1 MPPVPSSSRSERIEG
16 GHVELGRVVGVF
28 GVRGWIRLRSHT
40 VPPEGILRYRRW
52 FIGGREWQVDEGRA
66 QGDTVVA
73 GLKGLEDRD
82 AALALRGKGIE
93 VARSALPK
101 PKKGEFYWTDVLGSE
116 VVSTAGAKLGTLSSV
131 TSNGA
136 QDVMVVTG
144 ERERLIPFVTGA
156 IVQEVDPAAKKIV
169 VQWEPEW

>member
-1 MPPVPSSSRSERIEG
+1 MA

-40 VPPEGILRYRRW
+40 VPREGILRYRRW
-52 FIGGREWQVDEGRA
+52 HIAGREWQVADGRA

-82 AALALRGKGIE
+82 AALALRGAVVE

-116 VVSTAGAKLGTLSSV
+116 VVSTRGAVLGTLDSV

-136 QDVMVVTG
+136 QDVMVVAG

-156 IVQEVDPAAKKIV
+156 IVKSVDPAAKRIV
-169 VQWEPEW
+169 VEWELGW

>member
-1 MPPVPSSSRSERIEG
+1 MS

-40 VPPEGILRYRRW
+40 VPPEGILRYRTW
-52 FIGGREWQVDEGRA
+52 HIAGREWQVADGHA
-66 QGDTVVA
+66 QGETVVA
-73 GLKGLEDRD
+73 GLAGLEDRD
-82 AALALRGKGIE
+82 AALALRGSTVE

-101 PKKGEFYWTDVLGSE
+101 AKKGEFYWTDVLGSE
-116 VVSTAGAKLGTLSSV
+116 VVSTAGAKLGTLGSV

-156 IVQEVDPAAKKIV
+156 IVQEVDPAATRIV

>member
-1 MPPVPSSSRSERIEG
+1 MS

-52 FIGGREWQVDEGRA
+52 HIAGREWQVADGHA
-66 QGDTVVA
+66 QGETVVA
-73 GLKGLEDRD
+73 GLEGLEDRD
-82 AALALRGKGIE
+82 AALALRGSTVE

-116 VVSTAGAKLGTLSSV
+116 VVSTTGAKLGTLGSV

-144 ERERLIPFVTGA
+144 ERQRLIPFVVGP
-156 IVQEVDPAAKKIV
+156 IVKSVDPAAKQIV
-169 VQWEPEW
+169 VEWELGW

>member
-1 MPPVPSSSRSERIEG
+1 MS

-52 FIGGREWQVDEGRA
+52 HIAGREWQVAEGHA

-82 AALALRGKGIE
+82 AALTLRGSTVE

-101 PKKGEFYWTDVLGSE
+101 PKKGEFYWADVLGSE

-136 QDVMVVTG
+136 QDVMVISG
-144 ERERLIPFVTGA
+144 ERERLIPFVVGP
-156 IVQEVDPAAKKIV
+156 IVKSVDPAAKRIV
-169 VQWEPEW
+169 VEWEPAW

>member
-1 MPPVPSSSRSERIEG
+1 MS

-101 PKKGEFYWTDVLGSE
+101 PKRGEFYWTDVLGSE
-116 VVSTAGAKLGTLSSV
+116 VVSTTGAKLGQLSSV

-136 QDVMVVTG
+136 QDVMVIVG
-144 ERERLIPFVTGA
+144 ERERLIPFVIGP
-156 IVQEVDPAAKKIV
+156 IVQNVDPVAKRIV
-169 VQWEPEW
+169 VEWDASW

>member
-1 MPPVPSSSRSERIEG
+1 MS

-52 FIGGREWQVDEGRA
+52 HIAGREWQVADGHA
-66 QGDTVVA
+66 QGETVVA
-73 GLKGLEDRD
+73 GLEGLEDRD
-82 AALALRGKGIE
+82 AALALRGSTVE

-116 VVSTAGAKLGTLSSV
+116 VVSTTGAKLGTLGSV

-144 ERERLIPFVTGA
+144 ERQRLIPFVVGP
-156 IVQEVDPAAKKIV
+156 IVKSVDPAAKQIIV
-169 VQWEPEW
+169 EWELGW